1 MVCPFC
7 QAELS
12 ATDKTCPMCG
22 APVNET
28 PTQKPETQINYD
40 IPMDIEDPGKKMGLV
55 GMIMG
60 IASLVLAMFS
70 CCCCTYASV
79 VILIAAIAGL
89 VLSIIAMNKS
99 KKVGLKNT
107 QALVGLITSGVA
119 ILLSLVTLIYI
130 VVMVSLYGFAALS
143 GSMFGG

>member
-22 APVNET
+22 APINET

-40 IPMDIEDPGKKMGLV
+40 IPMAIEDPGKKMGLV

-79 VILIAAIAGL
+79 VLLIAAVAGL

-107 QALVGLITSGVA
+107 QALVGLITSGAA

-130 VVMVSLYGFAALS
+130 IVMFSLYGFAALS